1 VEKTGVVGLIWLL
14 ERVRRERKREREK
27 DRLARFSNIEWTRE
41 FSVYR
46 QRGGK
51 KDSRTCMTVG
61 VTERVYREWRTG
73 VYREWGTG
81 KYPPTCPTECVHE
94 SVCRRERE
102 REKHPVHL
110 YNSPCIHT
118 HTHISMHTPVY

>member
-1 VEKTGVVGLIWLL
+1 MEKTGVVGLIWLL

-51 KDSRTCMTVG
+51 KDSRTCMTGG
-61 VTERVYREWRTG
+61 VTERVYG
-73 VYREWGTG
+73 EWGTG
-81 KYPPTCPTECVHE
+81 T
-94 SVCRRERE
+94 
-102 REKHPVHL
+102 L
-110 YNSPCIHT
+110 
-118 HTHISMHTPVY
+118 